1 MSFATRLKQ
10 ARENAGLTQL
20 ELAKK
25 LGITKSA
32 IGNYENGVSSPKDTV
47 LLQIFDI
54 LNVEP
59 NFLFQDSF
67 TQEKNCIEPVLSPS
81 EQSLINKF
89 RTLDPRGQS
98 AVLTVLEHEYQT
110 MLGEGSTPPLPRHA

>member
-25 LGITKSA
+25 LGVTKSA
-32 IGNYENGVSSPKDTV
+32 IGNYENGVSSPKDVV
-47 LLQIFDI
+47 LLKIFDV
-54 LNVEP
+54 LGVEP

-67 TQEKNCIEPVLSPS
+67 NPATSENDGLS
-81 EQSLINKF
+81 ETEHYLVDTFRSL
-89 RTLDPRGQS
+89 DSRGQS
-98 AVLTVLEHEYQT
+98 AVLNILEHEYAA
-110 MLGEGSTPPLPRHA
+110 LFGEGSSDTLSKHA

>member
-10 ARENAGLTQL
+10 ARESAGLTQL

-25 LGITKSA
+25 LGVTKSA
-32 IGNYENGVSSPKDTV
+32 IGNYENGVSSPKDSV
-47 LLQIFDI
+47 LLQIFDV

-67 TQEKNCIEPVLSPS
+67 STMPDDTSASLSPT
-81 EQSLINKF
+81 ECLLIDKF
-89 RTLDPRGQS
+89 RSLDVRGQS
-98 AVLTVLEHEYQT
+98 AVLNVLEHEYAA
-110 MLGEGSTPPLPRHA
+110 LHGEGTPFDLSQNA

>member
-1 MSFATRLKQ
+1 MSFASRLKQ

-25 LGITKSA
+25 LGVTKSA
-32 IGNYENGVSSPKDTV
+32 IGNYENGVSSPKDIV
-47 LLQIFDI
+47 LLQIFDV

-67 TQEKNCIEPVLSPS
+67 NPDNKNDNEMSDTEHYLVA
-81 EQSLINKF
+81 KF
-89 RTLDPRGQS
+89 RTLDSRGQS
-98 AVLTVLEHEYQT
+98 AVLNTLEHEYAA
-110 MLGEGSTPPLPRHA
+110 LFGEGPSDTLSKRA

>member
-1 MSFATRLKQ
+1 MSFATRLRQ
-10 ARENAGLTQL
+10 ARESAGFTQL

-32 IGNYENGVSSPKDTV
+32 VGNYENGVSSPKDVV
-47 LLQIFDI
+47 LLQIFDV

-67 TQEKNCIEPVLSPS
+67 SPLSTES
-81 EQSLINKF
+81 SSLSAAEQLLIDKF
-89 RTLDPRGQS
+89 RALDARGQS
-98 AVLTVLEHEYQT
+98 AVLNILEHEYAALYGDGASCPVSQN
-110 MLGEGSTPPLPRHA
+110 A

>member
-1 MSFATRLKQ
+1 MSFASRLKQ

-25 LGITKSA
+25 LGVTKSA
-32 IGNYENGVSSPKDTV
+32 IGNYENGVSSPKDIV
-47 LLQIFDI
+47 LLQIFDV

-67 TQEKNCIEPVLSPS
+67 NPVNKNDNEMSDTEHYLVA
-81 EQSLINKF
+81 KF
-89 RTLDPRGQS
+89 RTLDSRGQS
-98 AVLTVLEHEYQT
+98 AVLNTLEHEYAA
-110 MLGEGSTPPLPRHA
+110 LFGEGPSDTLSKRA

>member
-25 LGITKSA
+25 LGVTKSA
-32 IGNYENGVSSPKDTV
+32 IGNYENGVSSPKDVV
-47 LLQIFDI
+47 LLKIFDV
-54 LNVEP
+54 LGVEP

-67 TQEKNCIEPVLSPS
+67 NPTASENDVLS
-81 EQSLINKF
+81 ETEHYLVDTFRSL
-89 RTLDPRGQS
+89 DSRGQS
-98 AVLTVLEHEYQT
+98 AVLNTLEHEYAALHGDGPSDT
-110 MLGEGSTPPLPRHA
+110 LSKHA

>member
-1 MSFATRLKQ
+1 MSFASRLKQ

-25 LGITKSA
+25 LGVTKSA
-32 IGNYENGVSSPKDTV
+32 IGNYENGVSSPKDIV
-47 LLQIFDI
+47 LLQIFDV

-67 TQEKNCIEPVLSPS
+67 NPDNKNDNEMSDTEHYLVT
-81 EQSLINKF
+81 KF
-89 RTLDPRGQS
+89 RALDSRGQS
-98 AVLTVLEHEYQT
+98 AVLNTLEHEYAA
-110 MLGEGSTPPLPRHA
+110 LHGEGPSDTLSKHA

>member
-1 MSFATRLKQ
+1 MSFASRLKQ

-25 LGITKSA
+25 LGVTKSA
-32 IGNYENGVSSPKDTV
+32 IGNYENGVSSPKDIV
-47 LLQIFDI
+47 LLQIFDV

-67 TQEKNCIEPVLSPS
+67 NPDNKNDNEMSDTEHYLVA
-81 EQSLINKF
+81 KF
-89 RTLDPRGQS
+89 RTLDSRGQS
-98 AVLTVLEHEYQT
+98 AVLNTLEHEYAA
-110 MLGEGSTPPLPRHA
+110 LFGEGPSDTISKHA

>member
-1 MSFATRLKQ
+1 MSFASRLKQ

-25 LGITKSA
+25 LGVTKSA
-32 IGNYENGVSSPKDTV
+32 IGNYENGVSSPKDIV
-47 LLQIFDI
+47 LLQIFDV

-67 TQEKNCIEPVLSPS
+67 NPDNKNDNEMSDTEHYLVA
-81 EQSLINKF
+81 KF
-89 RTLDPRGQS
+89 RTLDSRGQS
-98 AVLTVLEHEYQT
+98 AVLNTLEHEYAA
-110 MLGEGSTPPLPRHA
+110 LFGEGPSDTLSKHA